1 MHHSLNS
8 GRDTRPSALGGP
20 LGKDPH
26 VHGLT
31 SQAER
36 VCLESGSAPW
46 PDAVV

>member
-20 LGKDPH
+20 LGKVPH

-31 SQAER
+31 SLAER
-36 VCLESGSAPW
+36 VRLESGSAPW